1 MSKADERS
9 HGAPPIDPAGG
20 FSRRAFLKGSGAA
33 AAATAIA
40 GGNGLAAEDTK
51 PSVIAGTTTITL
63 DVNGQKQKVTV
74 EPRTTLLEALRIGLN
89 LTGAKPISVDGSS
102 GGSTVLVD
110 GKAAAANTLLVLECV
125 GKKIETIEGLQKAV
139 GTVGVETAQGK
150 GFGLVVNTDP
160 VAAAFVHHD
169 ASQCGFCTPGFVMA
183 VKAFLKKNP
192 KATEAEIRA
201 GLNGNLCRCGTYAN
215 IIPAVL
221 DVVKGGGNG

>member
-1 MSKADERS
+1 MSKPEHPA
-9 HGAPPIDPAGG
+9 HGKSG

-40 GGNGLAAEDTK
+40 GAPGLEAEAQGATLVAD
-51 PSVIAGTTTITL
+51 ATTITL
-63 DVNGQKQKVTV
+63 NVNGKPHKVEV
-74 EPRTTLLEALRIGLN
+74 EPRSTLLEALRYGLN

-110 GKAAAANTLLVLECV
+110 NKPVSANSVLAMDCV
-125 GKKIETIEGLQKAV
+125 GKQIV
-139 GTVGVETAQGK
+139 TVESLLSGDKV
-150 GFGLVVNTDP
+150 DP
-160 VAAAFVHHD
+160 VPESFVHHD

-183 VKAFLKKNP
+183 VKAFLAKHP
-192 KATEAEIRA
+192 KATEEEIRA